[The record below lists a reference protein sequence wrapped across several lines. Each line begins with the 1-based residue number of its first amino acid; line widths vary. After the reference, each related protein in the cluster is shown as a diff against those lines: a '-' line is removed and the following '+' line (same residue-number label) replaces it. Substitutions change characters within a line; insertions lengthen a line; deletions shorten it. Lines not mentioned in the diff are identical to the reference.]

1 MTQSTVC
8 ATEPD
13 EFVVTD
19 DMRERHARFV
29 AEMTRTIW
37 EMWEES
43 GDVAAHPEQAARW
56 IRVVESEWA
65 VDAREEWMH
74 PMRSIAVRVQMDPEE
89 PPRGADR
96 LDWFDAWRTWEGL
109 HEHDRITWTARCLG
123 LTRDQVKTY
132 LPDRHTYD
140 LSGKSALYRY
150 FDRRGT
156 LLYVGIAKDPDK
168 RDGEHRHTAE
178 WYEYATRRTLE
189 WRPDRRS
196 ALDAETAAIRAEE
209 PIFNRLGRT
218 PLDERDDVSEYM
230 MWRELEKE
238 YPDLLHP

>member
-1 MTQSTVC
+1 MAESDAW
-8 ATEPD
+8 ATDFE
-13 EFVVTD
+13 VTD

-29 AEMTRTIW
+29 AEMTRTVW
-37 EMWEES
+37 EMWERS
-43 GDVAAHPEQAARW
+43 GDVAAHPERAARW

-74 PMRSIAVRVQMDPEE
+74 PMRSIAVRTQTDPEE
-89 PPRGADR
+89 PPRDADR

-109 HEHDRITWTARCLG
+109 REHDRITWTARCLG
-123 LTRDQVKTY
+123 ITRDQVKKY
-132 LPDRHTYD
+132 LPGRPTHD

-168 RDGEHRHTAE
+168 RDGEHRRMAE

-189 WRPDRRS
+189 WHPDRRS
-196 ALDAETAAIRAEE
+196 ALDAELAAIHTEE
-209 PIFNRLGRT
+209 PIFNRLGRS
-218 PLDERDDVSEYM
+218 PLNGRDDESEYM
-230 MWRELEKE
+230 MWHELERE
-238 YPDLLHP
+238 FPELRCL